1 MADAIV
7 RNESPGTEDSA
18 VSAVSWAAIIAGG
31 LSSAAVTLVLLAFGA
46 GLGFSSVSPWQNSG
60 VSATTF
66 RIGTGLYLICIAMI
80 ASSIGGYLA
89 GRLRSRWVG
98 AHTHE
103 IYFRDTAHGFLAW
116 AFATVL
122 SIVVLTSAATHLVS
136 GASAGLAQGAGQS
149 IGLFDSY
156 ADTLLR
162 GNTGTNRNTAEIAES
177 RGEIGRLFVATF
189 RSGSEFNP
197 ADRTYLAQVVAAR
210 TGLGEANA
218 EKRVSEVIT
227 QAKTTADNARKAA
240 AKLSLWLTASLVIG
254 AFCASL
260 AATEGGGLR
269 DGTWKYRVSD

>member
-1 MADAIV
+1 MTDAIGGPAPAAAE
-7 RNESPGTEDSA
+7 ESN
-18 VSAVSWAAIIAGG
+18 VSAVSWGAIIAGG
-31 LSSAAVTLVLLAFGA
+31 LAAAAATLVLLAFGA
-46 GLGFSSVSPWQNSG
+46 GLGFSSVSPWQSSG
-60 VSATTF
+60 MSATTF
-66 RIGTGLYLICIAMI
+66 RIGTGLYLVVIAML

-103 IYFRDTAHGFLAW
+103 VYFRDTAHGFLAW

-122 SIVVLTSAATHLVS
+122 SAGVLTSAATHLVS
-136 GASAGLAQGAGQS
+136 GATTGLAQGAGQS
-149 IGLFDSY
+149 VGLLDPY
-156 ADTLLR
+156 VDTLLR
-162 GNTGTNRNTAEIAES
+162 ANAGTTRNAADIADS
-177 RGEIGRLFVATF
+177 RSEIGRLFVATF
-189 RSGSEFNP
+189 RKGGDFNP
-197 ADRTYLAQVVAAR
+197 ADRTYLAQLVATR
-210 TGLGEANA
+210 TGLSQADA

-227 QAKTTADNARKAA
+227 QAKTAADNARKAA